1 MWYSK
6 KTKKEDGLAIGTIV
20 PIFRDGDANWGTL
33 NGNMNTR
40 YPGFIECDGRTLSRI
55 DYPDLFDVIGYQY
68 GGSGNNFK
76 VPNYRN
82 RIMMGTGRVDGNSA
96 ASPALPTKFG
106 PDTSS
111 ASTGDINT
119 VGSSGGDWYIDDVDV
134 SGTPPN
140 EQVYE
145 GSEPPDGLFFK
156 LGTIRTTGY
165 SNITTDVPFNFGGSV
180 SSVIGPLRE
189 VTVSPPS
196 HEHLAA
202 SAVAGTTLNGY
213 VAWGTRAY
221 YALNPGRYSN
231 TSFGNLPGSPTINP
245 GVNWSGTFT
254 NYWASPTSS
263 VPQLDNNRGAYL
275 GTIDVSPNTASTVS
289 YDPDTQLTHNHYLQQ
304 VAFGSPTTTY
314 GWGNNN
320 GAGTAA
326 GGMATNNTTTM
337 NFNSSEVV
345 LSANDA
351 TFTLGNSKQ
360 LIPDV
365 SLVPERRIPLIKS
378 FFRVK
383 YVIKAF

>member
-6 KTKKEDGLAIGTIV
+6 KSRKEDGLALGTIV
-20 PIFRDGDANWGTL
+20 TVFRDGDSNWGTL
-33 NGNMNTR
+33 DGSMTSR
-40 YPGFIECDGRTLSRI
+40 YPGFIECDGRTLSRT

-68 GGSGNNFK
+68 GGSGNNFR

-82 RIMMGTGRVDGNSA
+82 RVMMGTGRVDGNSA

-119 VGSSGGDWYIDDVDV
+119 AGSSGGDWYIDDVDV
-134 SGTPPN
+134 SGTPPS
-140 EQVYE
+140 EQVFE

-156 LGTIRTTGY
+156 LGTIKTTGY
-165 SNITTDVPFNFGGSV
+165 SGITTDVPFTITGNV
-180 SSVIGPLRE
+180 QAIIGPLRE

-196 HEHLAA
+196 HEHQAA
-202 SAVAGTTLNGY
+202 SAVAGSTLNGY

-221 YALNPGRYSN
+221 YGVSAGRTSS
-231 TSFGNLPGSPTINP
+231 TSFPLPGSPTINP
-245 GVNWSGTFT
+245 GTNWTGTYT
-254 NYWASPTSS
+254 NYWASPRSGT
-263 VPQLDNNRGAYL
+263 PQLNNNL
-275 GTIDVSPNTASTVS
+275 GTYLAAIDVSPTTASATS
-289 YDPDTQLTHNHYLQQ
+289 FDPGTQLTHNHYLQQ
-304 VAFGSPTTTY
+304 TAYGSSTTQY

-320 GAGTAA
+320 GGGTAA
-326 GGMATNNTTTM
+326 GSLATNNTTTM
-337 NFNSSEVV
+337 NFSAEETA

-365 SLVPERRIPLIKS
+365 SLVPERTIPLIKP

-383 YVIKAF
+383 YLIKAF